1 MRLPP
6 GASQLAYVQSAR
18 ALLRPQ
24 RRADGG
30 DQLLGVDR
38 LVDAVDEARGH
49 QALALDL
56 GERGERDR
64 RRIALVAA
72 GELDRAPAAQRLE
85 TVLARHGEV
94 DEQPRPPA
102 RRAAEVSA
110 WLKRSKTCGRNSGWM
125 PMPLSFTCSCTR
137 SAFLCRWTLIVPPSG
152 VNFTAFDS
160 RFDASC
166 CRRPASPI
174 TMIAGSSG
182 EKRSSRCLA
191 TATGRAASSAAS
203 TVSARLT
210 TRRSMVSLPLTMRD
224 VSSRSSISRVW

>member
-72 GELDRAPAAQRLE
+72 GAPGRS
-85 TVLARHGEV
+85 TVKVAPRPGPGLSARTWPPCSSAMWRTSARPM
-94 DEQPRPPA
+94 PRPPA

-137 SAFLCRWTLIVPPSG
+137 SAFLCSTTSIVPRSG
-152 VNFTAFDS
+152 VNLTALES
-160 RFDASC
+160 RF
-166 CRRPASPI
+166 
-174 TMIAGSSG
+174 
-182 EKRSSRCLA
+182 
-191 TATGRAASSAAS
+191 
-203 TVSARLT
+203 
-210 TRRSMVSLPLTMRD
+210 
-224 VSSRSSISRVW
+224 